1 MACAADIKKKAPSFR
16 FCVIF
21 LLVCKLLPSLYFAGV
36 STTKMVLTI
45 DRTFE
50 KALHDKDSQK
60 YMTFERDVIEVV
72 RILCIP
78 ILFVYY

>member
-1 MACAADIKKKAPSFR
+1 
-16 FCVIF
+16 
-21 LLVCKLLPSLYFAGV
+21 
-36 STTKMVLTI
+36 MVLTI

-78 ILFVYY
+78 ICLCTTDSRERLLKLLLKSLSSC